1 MSNILDRII
10 FSQDG
15 VYFLIDYE
23 KDDPKEDI
31 FYIIDKYNIE
41 DINLL
46 DIDRSIINR
55 KKYIFLTKDK
65 AVLDRNEKMDIII
78 SEDNIKADVI
88 FYPPKDK
95 GKLLTKMEIINKIN
109 DINIKFGL
117 DLSFIDEFLQDRD
130 YSKTYTLAR
139 GVYPEE
145 GQNGF
150 LEYAIDIEEKK
161 PKPKILEDGSIDY
174 KTLNLFENVR
184 KGTILAIKID
194 AISGKDGKDIYGNT
208 IYAKQ
213 PLEAPD
219 LPMGKNTEIS
229 EDGKRL
235 ISSINGCVF
244 YRNKLIDVLPV
255 LEIKSDVDNSIGN
268 IDFLGSV
275 IVRGNVLNGFTINAT
290 GNVDIYGWVEGATI
304 IAEGDVFIKKGIQG
318 AGKASIVS
326 SGNVTLNFVENAT
339 ITAEKNINASS
350 IMHGNIYCNGDL
362 TILGKRGIIV
372 GGKTIVGGDLFA
384 RDIGSSMS
392 NNTEITVGI
401 NHKVLSKYEELVRT
415 VETMTEKYNL
425 LQKIVDKLSKI
436 DINNL
441 SKEKRI
447 LLEKS
452 IKEKLELKKKIFKCK
467 SDIQK
472 LVPLFT
478 SNKASL
484 KVSHKLYGGTKIV
497 INNAIVF
504 IKEDIERCILKNID
518 GKIKI
523 FK

>member
-1 MSNILDRII
+1 
-10 FSQDG
+10 
-15 VYFLIDYE
+15 
-23 KDDPKEDI
+23 
-31 FYIIDKYNIE
+31 
-41 DINLL
+41 
-46 DIDRSIINR
+46 
-55 KKYIFLTKDK
+55 
-65 AVLDRNEKMDIII
+65 
-78 SEDNIKADVI
+78 
-88 FYPPKDK
+88 
-95 GKLLTKMEIINKIN
+95 
-109 DINIKFGL
+109 
-117 DLSFIDEFLQDRD
+117 
-130 YSKTYTLAR
+130 
-139 GVYPEE
+139 
-145 GQNGF
+145 
-150 LEYAIDIEEKK
+150 
-161 PKPKILEDGSIDY
+161 
-174 KTLNLFENVR
+174 
-184 KGTILAIKID
+184 
-194 AISGKDGKDIYGNT
+194 
-208 IYAKQ
+208 
-213 PLEAPD
+213 
-219 LPMGKNTEIS
+219 MGKNTEIS

-235 ISSINGCVF
+235 LSSINGCVF
-244 YRNKLIDVLPV
+244 YRNKLIDILPI
-255 LEIKSDVDNSIGN
+255 LEIKSDVDNSTGN

-275 IVRGNVLNGFTINAT
+275 IVRGNVLSGFSINAT
-290 GNVDIYGWVEGATI
+290 GNVDVYGWVEGATI

-372 GGKTIVGGDLFA
+372 GGKTIVAGDLFA

-436 DINNL
+436 DVNNL
-441 SKEKRI
+441 SKEKRT

-452 IKEKLELKKKIFKCK
+452 IKEKLELKKKIFKYK

-478 SNKASL
+478 SNKATL